1 VFELSEP
8 RFRPQNAN
16 LMMFAIQL
24 GSFLGPALGGVLVA
38 RAGYPGYFGASIVLA
53 LGSAGLAWTVRAKPA
68 PP

>member
-1 VFELSEP
+1 
-8 RFRPQNAN
+8 
-16 LMMFAIQL
+16 MMFAIQL